1 MSKTALRQAT
11 REALANASVCSAL
24 GRFADNYVIAR
35 EQAYR
40 HKDFEGLRREVAR
53 IKREA
58 AERMEELA
66 DQFTREATRRGAT
79 VFRAATAQDAREYI
93 ARLARSR
100 GIKTIVKSKSM
111 ASEEIHLNEYLK
123 EQGLDAVETDLG
135 EWIIQLSSQRPSHMV
150 MPAIHLSR
158 NEVAEIFS
166 KEIGEP
172 VEPDISSMVKLAR
185 RELRKKFLSAWMGI
199 SGGNIAVAETGT
211 IVMVTNEGNGRL
223 TTTLPPVHVIIVGL
237 EKLVPR
243 FTDVAPILE
252 VLPRSATAQHITTYV
267 TMITGAVPAVDPD
280 GNYHEKKEL
289 HIILLDNGRTRMA
302 GDPVFKEALQCV
314 RCAACLNVC
323 PIYQLVGGVFGDVY
337 TGGIGT
343 VLTAFFTDPQKA
355 QQVQNLCLGCERCRD
370 YCSGNIDLPGL
381 IGELR
386 RRTVE
391 KEGMSYVQRVI
402 FEKVLVNRGVF
413 HRLLKAA
420 SRLQK
425 PFTREGKIRHL
436 PLFLAGLTEGR
447 SLPAIAEIPFRE
459 RVDRLPRPG
468 RVTDRVAF
476 FSGCLVDFVY
486 PGIGESVAKVLASL
500 GFEMLCPEGQTCCG
514 YPARQVGLT
523 DSFAELARQNI
534 AAFENINAGYV
545 LTACPTCAEALKF
558 LYPQLLADDPVW
570 SKRARALAEKV
581 TDFSSFVF
589 AHREKLVPFMIPL
602 KQKVTYHDSCHLKR
616 RLRVTGEP
624 RQLLIDAG
632 AELVEMTPA
641 DLCCGFGGSYSIKF
655 PELSRSVLDR
665 KLQAV
670 LGSGAEVVALDCPG
684 CQMQISGGLD
694 HERRPMRVMHT
705 AEILASC
712 LAGTAQAQ
720 DGKNN

>member
-1 MSKTALRQAT
+1 MSKAALRQAT
-11 REALANASVCSAL
+11 REALANTNVCSAL
-24 GRFADNYVIAR
+24 GKFADNYVIAR

-66 DQFTREATRRGAT
+66 AQFTREATRRGAT

-111 ASEEIHLNEYLK
+111 ASEEIHLNKYLK

-135 EWIIQLSSQRPSHMV
+135 EWIIQLACQRPSHMV
-150 MPAIHLSR
+150 MPAIHMSR

-166 KEIGEP
+166 REIKKP
-172 VEPDISSMVKLAR
+172 VEPEISSMVQLAR
-185 RELRKKFLSAWMGI
+185 RELRRKFLSSWMGI
-199 SGGNIAVAETGT
+199 SGANIAVAETGT

-237 EKLVPR
+237 EKLVPC
-243 FTDVAPILE
+243 FTDIAPILE

-267 TMITGAVPAVDPD
+267 TMITGTVPAVDPD

-302 GDPVFKEALQCV
+302 ADPVFKEALQCV

-355 QQVQNLCLGCERCRD
+355 QQVQNLCLGCGRCRD
-370 YCSGNIDLPGL
+370 YCSGNIDLPAL
-381 IGELR
+381 ISELR

-391 KEGMSYVQRVI
+391 REGLGYVEKVI
-402 FEKVLVNRGVF
+402 FERVLVNRRLF
-413 HRLLKAA
+413 HRLLKTA

-425 PFTREGKIRHL
+425 PFARGGKIRHL
-436 PLFLAGLTEGR
+436 PLFLSGLTEGR
-447 SLPAIAEIPFRE
+447 TLPAIADIPFRD
-459 RVDRLPRPG
+459 RVGTLPRPDRATG
-468 RVTDRVAF
+468 RVAI
-476 FSGCLVDFVY
+476 FSGCLIDFVY
-486 PGIGESVAKVLASL
+486 PGIGESVAKVLAAL
-500 GFEMLCPEGQTCCG
+500 GFEIVHPEQQTCCG
-514 YPARQVGLT
+514 YPAKQAGLT
-523 DSFAELARQNI
+523 NIFAELARQNI
-534 AAFENINAGYV
+534 AAFAGIDAGHI

-558 LYPQLLADDPVW
+558 LYPELLAGDPVW

-589 AHREKLVPFMIPL
+589 AHREKLVTFMIPL
-602 KQKVTYHDSCHLKR
+602 KKKVTYHDSCHLKR

-684 CQMQISGGLD
+684 CQMQIGGGMD
-694 HERRPMRVMHT
+694 RQNPRVQVMHT
-705 AEILASC
+705 AEILARC
-712 LAGTAQAQ
+712 LAGTGRVQN
-720 DGKNN
+720 G